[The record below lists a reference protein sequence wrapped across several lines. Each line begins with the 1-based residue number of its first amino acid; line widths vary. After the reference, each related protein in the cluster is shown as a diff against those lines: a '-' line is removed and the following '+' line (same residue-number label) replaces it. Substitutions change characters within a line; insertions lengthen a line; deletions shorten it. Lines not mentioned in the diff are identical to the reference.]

1 MYAFSGSNSDL
12 KFLMISNKRE
22 KENRE
27 PIRRHL
33 RGFQALGSRFGNDG
47 KSSLCPGETC
57 SPAVSQE

>member
-12 KFLMISNKRE
+12 KFLMISNKWE

-33 RGFQALGSRFGNDG
+33 RGSQALGSHFGNDS
-47 KSSLCPGETC
+47 KSSLCLGET
-57 SPAVSQE
+57 SLPVVSQK